1 MGEVLYS
8 DIHGYKQKLEG
19 DQLEG
24 DQLERGRC
32 CSSIPLLVCSKG
44 ALACDDM
51 VNSNVLYAKI

>member
-24 DQLERGRC
+24 GQLERGRC
-32 CSSIPLLVCSKG
+32 CNRNTQQDLS
-44 ALACDDM
+44 ALA
-51 VNSNVLYAKI
+51 AKLLDLSR

>member
-32 CSSIPLLVCSKG
+32 CNSIPLLDKTVIVVFIVPNEKF
-44 ALACDDM
+44 AFWL
-51 VNSNVLYAKI
+51 I